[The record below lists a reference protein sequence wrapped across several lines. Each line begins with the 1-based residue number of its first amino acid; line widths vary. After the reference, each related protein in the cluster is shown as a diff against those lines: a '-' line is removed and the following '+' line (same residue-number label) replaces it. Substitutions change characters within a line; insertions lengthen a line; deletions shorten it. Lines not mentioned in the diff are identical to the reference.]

1 MSSPSTSSIAWPACG
16 LDAPRRAL
24 NGAGRCSMSGTPAGQ
39 QRSINTIERMVPSPA
54 RERDLIR
61 LVTQLWDIECGHL
74 LGAISTQE
82 YRQRVAAMRQGG
94 AGAGTDDG
102 VFQST

>member
-1 MSSPSTSSIAWPACG
+1 MSSPSMSSIAWPVCG
-16 LDAPRRAL
+16 RDVLPRAL
-24 NGAGRCSMSGTPAGQ
+24 NGAGRCSVSGTPAGQ
-39 QRSINTIERMVPSPA
+39 QRSMHTVDRIVPSPA
-54 RERDLIR
+54 SERDLIR

-94 AGAGTDDG
+94 AEAATDQG
-102 VFQST
+102 PFRAR

>member
-1 MSSPSTSSIAWPACG
+1 MSSPSMSSIAWPVCG
-16 LDAPRRAL
+16 LDAPRREL
-24 NGAGRCSMSGTPAGQ
+24 NGAGRCSVAGTPAGQ
-39 QRSINTIERMVPSPA
+39 QRSMTMVDRFVPGPA
-54 RERDLIR
+54 SERDLIR

-94 AGAGTDDG
+94 AGAATDEA
-102 VFQST
+102 VFRAS